1 MPSVFILSL
10 RVLLASIAGI
20 VIGYE
25 RQHHFKN
32 AGVKTHMIVGFS
44 AAVITIVSKYGFL
57 DSYQFDAARISSTF
71 LSGMGFL
78 GAGVIFKRKGNVE
91 GLTTAAGILAISG
104 IGMAFGAGLIQIGI
118 ITTLMLLGLRIVV
131 QNMDRFQASTKSSY
145 RITFRAHLTIH
156 EALEMCQTDKITS
169 YRIESA
175 DDQAMTIEAG
185 MVFGDLSEEEDWIE
199 TMLEDDR
206 VMEFQKL

>member
-1 MPSVFILSL
+1 MPSIYVLSL

-20 VIGYE
+20 IIGFE

-44 AAVITIVSKYGFL
+44 AALITVVGKYGFMDTL
-57 DSYQFDAARISSTF
+57 SYDSSRISSTF

-104 IGMAFGAGLIQIGI
+104 IGMAFGAGLLLFGAIA
-118 ITTLMLLGLRIVV
+118 TAMLLILRIVV
-131 QNMDRFQASTKSSY
+131 QNMDRFHAYTKSSY
-145 RITFRAHLTIH
+145 RITFKSKVSLH
-156 EALEMCQTDKITS
+156 EALELCQSDKLTS
-169 YRIESA
+169 YRIEGA
-175 DDQAMTIEAG
+175 DDESMTIEAG
-185 MVFGDLSEEEDWIE
+185 MVFDDMSEEEDWIGN
-199 TMLEDDR
+199 MLADQR
-206 VMEFQKL
+206 VIEFQKL

>member
-1 MPSVFILSL
+1 MPSIYVLTL
-10 RVLLASIAGI
+10 RVLLASFAGI

-44 AAVITIVSKYGFL
+44 AAVITIVGKYGFL
-57 DSYQFDAARISSTF
+57 DTMQYDSSRISSTF

-104 IGMAFGAGLIQIGI
+104 IGMAFGAGLTAVGI
-118 ITTLMLLGLRIVV
+118 MATATLLILRIIV
-131 QNMDRFQASTKSSY
+131 QNMDRLQASTKSSY
-145 RITFRAHLTIH
+145 RITFKSMVSIH
-156 EALEMCQTDKITS
+156 EALELCQTDKLTS
-169 YRIESA
+169 YRIEGA
-175 DDQAMTIEAG
+175 DDESMTIEAG
-185 MVFGDLSEEEDWIE
+185 MVFDDMSEEEDWIGN
-199 TMLEDDR
+199 MLEDER
-206 VMEFQKL
+206 VVEFQKL